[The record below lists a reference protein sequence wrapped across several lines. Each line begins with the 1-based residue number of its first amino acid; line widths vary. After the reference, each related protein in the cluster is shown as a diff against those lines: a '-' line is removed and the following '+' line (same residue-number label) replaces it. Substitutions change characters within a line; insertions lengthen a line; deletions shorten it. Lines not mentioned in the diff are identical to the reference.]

1 MYVESFESFAAQAE
15 ALWRAAPLRT
25 RYVMK
30 YRHCDGRL
38 VLKVTDD
45 ATVRGGGECR
55 RRRGGVGRPT
65 WRHCPGRP
73 PGRPRLI

>member
-45 ATVRGGGECR
+45 ATVRGGSECR
-55 RRRGGVGRPT
+55 RRRRGGAERPT
-65 WRHCPGRP
+65 WRHRAGDAVRAF
-73 PGRPRLI
+73 